1 MRIRMLKIECGP
13 AGGFQPGDVR
23 EVGAEHGRELV
34 SAGAAIDITPR
45 APERAVVVPPEA
57 AVMAAPEQAIA
68 PPQETRRRGR
78 AR

>member
-1 MRIRMLKIECGP
+1 MRVRMVKIECGP
-13 AGGFQPGDVR
+13 AGGFQPGDERNVSP
-23 EVGAEHGRELV
+23 EYGRALV
-34 SAGAAIDITPR
+34 ADGAAIDITPR
-45 APERAVVVPPEA
+45 VPEHAVVVPPEA